1 MKENT
6 SRIYETV
13 KKTEESSHKLLEI
26 KLKFSKQVIK
36 QNEGNQEN
44 RSEYIYLEYIYIY
57 ILPPIELTEWNETK
71 DNQIVNEW
79 K

>member
-6 SRIYETV
+6 SRIYEPV
-13 KKTEESSHKLLEI
+13 KKIEESSHKLLEI
-26 KLKFSKQVIK
+26 KLKFSKQVMK

-44 RSEYIYLEYIYIY
+44 KEVNISIYLDIY